1 MMFNKFNV
9 DERSRQTATH
19 TAYFFLHITQLLLAG
34 VLFYR
39 LYILGQPDGEL
50 WDLQLVLA
58 FSIFGYMGTQLYLGG
73 VLPVLNLKGA
83 LIVYGILVTLVAG
96 ISLLSYGVPPLSDWS
111 NTWLPAFL
119 GPAILVGLYALLAWL
134 GKRRLERLIEE

>member
-1 MMFNKFNV
+1 MFNKFTI

-34 VLFYR
+34 VIFYR

-50 WDLQLVLA
+50 RDFQIVLA
-58 FSIFGYMGTQLYLGG
+58 ISIFGYMGTQRYLGG

-96 ISLLSYGVPPLSDWS
+96 ISLLSYGFPPLSDWS

-119 GPAILVGLYALLAWL
+119 GPAIMVGLYSLLAWL
-134 GKRRLERLIEE
+134 GKRRLERQITQ

>member
-1 MMFNKFNV
+1 M
-9 DERSRQTATH
+9 
-19 TAYFFLHITQLLLAG
+19 
-34 VLFYR
+34 LFYR

-50 WDLQLVLA
+50 RDLQLVLA
-58 FSIFGYMGTQLYLGG
+58 FSIFGYMGTQRYLGG

-96 ISLLSYGVPPLSDWS
+96 ISLLSYGFPPLSDWS

-119 GPAILVGLYALLAWL
+119 GPAIMVGLYSLLAWL
-134 GKRRLERLIEE
+134 GKRRLERQITQ